1 LIDNE
6 LEKEKRSRIPS
17 VPLLGLG
24 ITASCNSTQLVAV
37 DTSADYVK
45 VDEEDIYLISLE
57 TQAKLKAVSVKH
69 GEPANK
75 DLKKD
80 LGDILLAKNLQFP
93 YRIDD
98 LGRSRN
104 ESSYYAIIHADGNSM
119 GKRFEACGE
128 EGKKLNPE
136 DPNRGYIDYIRS
148 LSKSVRLAGIAAL
161 KTVVE
166 VLVDSIED
174 EKVMGKFAIKDNYLP
189 FRPLVYGGDDVTFI
203 CDGRLGLELA
213 AIYLEKL
220 QNLQVTDTKPLTACA
235 GVCIVKSHYPFARA
249 YEMSEAL
256 CRNAKKF
263 ARQQGDKEFSA
274 IDWHIASSGLSGS
287 VDDIRQREY
296 KVLEGNL
303 TMRPIIM
310 ENKVSQWRTWAN
322 FSNLVEK
329 FNEDETWKNRRN
341 KVIALREK
349 LREGQEATRQFLKA
363 YKIDSLPPVKGVSD
377 EIQTSGWA
385 SNIDSEL
392 RSGYFDAIEAMEFYF
407 PLNRGESSDYL

>member
-1 LIDNE
+1 
-6 LEKEKRSRIPS
+6 
-17 VPLLGLG
+17 
-24 ITASCNSTQLVAV
+24 
-37 DTSADYVK
+37 
-45 VDEEDIYLISLE
+45 
-57 TQAKLKAVSVKH
+57 
-69 GEPANK
+69 
-75 DLKKD
+75 
-80 LGDILLAKNLQFP
+80 
-93 YRIDD
+93 
-98 LGRSRN
+98 
-104 ESSYYAIIHADGNSM
+104 M

-128 EGKKLNPE
+128 EGKKLNPQ
-136 DPNRGYIDYIRS
+136 DPNRGYIDYMRN
-148 LSKSVRLAGIAAL
+148 LSKSVRLAGISAL

-174 EKVMGKFAIKDNYLP
+174 EKVIGKFSIKDNYLP

-220 QNLQVTDTKPLTACA
+220 QNLKVTDAKPLTACA

-263 ARQQGDKEFSA
+263 ARQQEDKEFSA

-296 KVLEGNL
+296 KVAEGNL

-322 FSNLVEK
+322 FRNLVEK
-329 FNEDETWKNRRN
+329 FNEDENWKNRRN

-385 SNIDSEL
+385 SDIDSEL

-407 PLNRGESSDYL
+407 PLT